1 MQEIIK
7 KANQGDKAAQE
18 EIIKKF
24 MPLIYKASHKV
35 YIAGYE
41 EEDLIQIGAE
51 SILKAVQKFD
61 SNKNTSFTA
70 YVKNTVENNYKYLV
84 RGKVKEN
91 YVKSLNE
98 LQEDGFELEDHIP
111 MDFNLENYVVNSE
124 LKKKLREAI
133 ESLTPEEKELLHYA
147 FYKDHGGLTEY
158 AKAKSMDYNKVY
170 KLKNSLINKLR
181 EYIV

>member
-1 MQEIIK
+1 MQELIK
-7 KANQGDKAAQE
+7 RGKQGDKAAQE
-18 EIIKKF
+18 EIVKKF
-24 MPLIYKASHKV
+24 MPLIYKASQKV

-51 SILKAVQKFD
+51 SILKAVNKFD
-61 SNKNTSFTA
+61 AEKSSSFTA
-70 YVKNTVENNYKYLV
+70 YVKNAVENNYRFLI

-98 LQEDGFELEDHIP
+98 VQEDGFELEDHIP
-111 MDFNLENYVVNSE
+111 MDFNLENYVVNNE
-124 LKKKLREAI
+124 LKIKLREAI
-133 ESLTPEEKELLHYA
+133 ERLNPEEKELLHYA
-147 FYKDHGGLTEY
+147 FYKEHGGLTEY
-158 AKAKSMDYNKVY
+158 AKVKGMDYNKVY

>member
-24 MPLIYKASHKV
+24 MPLIYKASQKV

-41 EEDLIQIGAE
+41 EEDLIQIGVE
-51 SILKAVQKFD
+51 SILKAVKKFD
-61 SNKNTSFTA
+61 AEKSSSFTA
-70 YVKNTVENNYKYLV
+70 YVKNAVENNYRFLI

-98 LQEDGFELEDHIP
+98 VQEDGFELEDHIP
-111 MDFNLENYVVNSE
+111 MDFNLENYVVNNE
-124 LKKKLREAI
+124 LKIKLREAI
-133 ESLTPEEKELLHYA
+133 ERLNPEEKELLHYA
-147 FYKDHGGLTEY
+147 FYKEHGGLTEY
-158 AKAKSMDYNKVY
+158 SKVKGMNYNKVY